1 MINQRTVIIGANSG
15 IAKALVAQTSKNAEQ
30 GIIIISRNLSAY
42 TDTEPARVHKIE
54 VNDYT
59 ERSIAAAVDSIDKFN
74 TLPINQVFI
83 CHGILHTKNIFPEK
97 RLEDFDPQ
105 AFLEVIT
112 ANALTPLLWLK
123 ALTPILTSKNCCK
136 IAVFSARVG
145 SIKDNKLG
153 GWYSYRASKAA
164 LNMLLK
170 TATIELVRR
179 AKNIKVIS
187 FHPGTTDTPLS
198 KPFHKNV
205 PDEKLFTCEFVAKQ
219 LLLIMKNTSMD
230 NTLSYIDWQGKTI
243 DW

>member
-15 IAKALVAQTSKNAEQ
+15 IAKALVAQISKNAEQ

-42 TDTEPARVHKIE
+42 NETEPARVHKIE
-54 VNDYT
+54 VDDYT
-59 ERSIAAAVDSIDKFN
+59 ERSIAAAVESIVKFN
-74 TLPINQVFI
+74 DLPINQVFI

-105 AFLEVIT
+105 AFLEVVT

-123 ALTPILTSKNCCK
+123 ALTPILTSKNFCK

-170 TATIELVRR
+170 TAVIEFARR

-187 FHPGTTDTPLS
+187 FHPGTTDTELS
-198 KPFHKNV
+198 KPFQKNV
-205 PDEKLFTCEFVAKQ
+205 PVSKLFTCEFVAEQ
-219 LLLIMKNTSMD
+219 LLTVID
-230 NTLSYIDWQGKTI
+230 NVYIDGKLSYIDWQGKDI